1 MDCAGRNFF
10 LSILLIALL
19 LVSSIEGRIQVPNL
33 NLISGQKDITLGQA
47 VTSLKHISKAIKP
60 SFQRRYPNLV
70 FNGTPFTFKAWEQ
83 LANVDGWVCRS
94 HADCNWISHELYC
107 ETKLFDVTEVKASW
121 PWKSQLRG
129 NCKCP
134 SRWSFDEVTGDCYNS
149 DFPYWISAVVVLAVS
164 LIIILMVLIYIKSFQ

>member
-1 MDCAGRNFF
+1 MDCDGRNFF

-33 NLISGQKDITLGQA
+33 NLISGHKDITLGQV
-47 VTSLKHISKAIKP
+47 VTSLKHISKVIEP
-60 SFQRRYPNLV
+60 SFKRRYPNVV
-70 FNGTPFTFKAWEQ
+70 FNGTPFTFQAWVR

-107 ETKLFDVTEVKASW
+107 ETELFDVTEVKASW
-121 PWKSQLRG
+121 PWKLQLGG

-164 LIIILMVLIYIKSFQ
+164 LIVILMVLIYIKSFQ